1 MSALEIE
8 QVKIRGSQCS
18 EADWVL
24 EGCEETFRSQNDT
37 PDTSTIFKNKNTSC
51 LHSICIEGN
60 FVDISSLPVFYFVV
74 VRVILTL
81 IQMLRSNFPLIAT
94 TFTNLYSVISE
105 RKSAFIIIICRE
117 IARTLH
123 FLLVLS
129 PLLIISVK
137 CLMQHQ

>member
-1 MSALEIE
+1 MCALEIE

-18 EADWVL
+18 EAGWAL
-24 EGCEETFRSQNDT
+24 EGCEKTFRSQNDT
-37 PDTSTIFKNKNTSC
+37 PGTSTIFKNKNTSC
-51 LHSICIEGN
+51 LHSIFIEGH
-60 FVDISSLPVFYFVV
+60 FVDISSLPVFYFAV
-74 VRVILTL
+74 VRVTLTL

-94 TFTNLYSVISE
+94 TCTNLYSVISE